1 LDPQRPLLRR
11 APDVYYDVEHRDSQ
25 FIIRHNLPPAENYEV
40 IQIGEDVL
48 LTGNLS
54 IADIKTVEHQTV
66 IPHSSEDFIEL
77 HEAFKDHL
85 VAWVRTAGLRELLVV
100 DKHNY
105 QRIPFA
111 DERDPESYS
120 YSVFPG
126 SIQDMESR
134 LYRTFDSKCLSF
146 TMSSFTRA
154 WSMSYFSFKDRKLD
168 LGTSRKA
175 YAGHESRIWVPSTS
189 SEHRIPI
196 SVLRPTAN
204 NNQTLPVFLKIYG
217 AYGSFMDPAF
227 TKEVLPL
234 VNRGM
239 AYAICHPRGD
249 GDLGASWYKGGKYE
263 NKRNTFLDTQ
273 DCISGLVK
281 AGIAKSGQVVLYAR
295 SAGGLVAGH
304 SITHFNQHVAA
315 IVSQVPF
322 IDPVQDMSD
331 PKVPWTAYE
340 W

>member
-1 LDPQRPLLRR
+1 LLRQV
-11 APDVYYDVEHRDSQ
+11 PDVYYDVEHRDSY
-25 FIIRHNLPPAENYEV
+25 FIIRHNLPPADNYEV
-40 IQIGEDVL
+40 IQIAEDSL

-54 IADIKTVEHQTV
+54 VADVKTVAHQTV

-77 HEAFKDHL
+77 HEVFREHT
-85 VAWVRTAGLRELLVV
+85 VAWVRKAGLRELVIM
-100 DKHNY
+100 DKLTS

-111 DERDPESYS
+111 DEHDPESYS

-134 LYRTFDSKCLSF
+134 LYRNFESNCLSF
-146 TMSSFTRA
+146 TMSSFTRY

-168 LGTSRKA
+168 LGTTQKA
-175 YAGHESRIWVPSTS
+175 FAGHESRIWVPSS
-189 SEHRIPI
+189 SLKHMIPI
-196 SVLRPTAN
+196 SVLRPIKKSKEA
-204 NNQTLPVFLKIYG
+204 LPVFLKIYG

-227 TKEVLPL
+227 TKEVFPL
-234 VNRGM
+234 VDRGI

-249 GDLGASWYKGGKYE
+249 GDLGASWYKDGKYE

-273 DCISGLVK
+273 DCIDGLVK
-281 AGIAKSGQVVLYAR
+281 AGIAKAGHVVLYAR
-295 SAGGLVAGH
+295 SAGGLVAGY